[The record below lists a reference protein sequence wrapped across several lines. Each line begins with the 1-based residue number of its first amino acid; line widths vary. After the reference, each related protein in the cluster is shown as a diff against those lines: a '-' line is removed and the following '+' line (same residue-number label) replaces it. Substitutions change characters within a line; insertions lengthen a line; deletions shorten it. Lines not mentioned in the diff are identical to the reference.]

1 MLRLREGIEIPI
13 VPEDFVIA
21 RKKTRPERQ
30 STSLICVKHDSLK
43 IGLKAG
49 RTRASGKRRT

>member
-13 VPEDFVIA
+13 IPEDFVSA

-30 STSLICVKHDSLK
+30 STSLICVKHGSLK

-49 RTRASGKRRT
+49 RIRASRRRRS